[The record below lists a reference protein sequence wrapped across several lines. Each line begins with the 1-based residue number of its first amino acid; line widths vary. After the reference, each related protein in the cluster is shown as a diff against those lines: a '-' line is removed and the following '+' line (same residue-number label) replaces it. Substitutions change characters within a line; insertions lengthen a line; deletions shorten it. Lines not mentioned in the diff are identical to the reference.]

1 MTSEGS
7 GPSPKLQRL
16 VEVLRRRAPRRGD
29 SVHSQRAN
37 FEIAVAAMSAAD
49 GVTVES
55 FAAAGVAAE
64 RLTPNGGEQ
73 LGTVLYFHGGGYVI
87 GSLATIRPMASHL
100 AHIASCTVVTIDY
113 RLAPEHP
120 HPAAVD
126 DAVAAYRAL
135 LVDGVDAS
143 TIAFA
148 GDSAGGGLVAATML
162 AARDRELPQPAA
174 GVLISPWTDLTLAGA
189 SLDGNAETDP
199 QVQRWLLASMAEHY
213 LAGQAATTPLASP
226 THADLRG
233 LAPLLIHVGSA
244 EGLLDDARGFAAAA
258 EAAGVD
264 VTLEVW
270 PHLIHV
276 WHSFAPVLP
285 EANDGLASI
294 GDWLADR
301 WVSQATDEFASA
313 DESG

>member
-1 MTSEGS
+1 MTSVYS
-7 GPSPKLQRL
+7 GPSPQLQRL
-16 VEVLRRRAPRRGD
+16 VEALRRRAPRPGD

-37 FEIAVAAMSAAD
+37 FEIAVAAMSLAA
-49 GVTVES
+49 GVTVEL
-55 FAAAGVAAE
+55 FDAGGVAAE
-64 RLTPNGGEQ
+64 RLTPDDAAPS
-73 LGTVLYFHGGGYVI
+73 GTVLYFHGGGYVI
-87 GSLATIRPMASHL
+87 GSLVTIRAMASHL
-100 AHIASCTVVTIDY
+100 ASIAGCTVVTIDY
-113 RLAPEHP
+113 RLAPEHA

-126 DAVAAYRAL
+126 DALAAYRAL
-135 LVDGVDAS
+135 LDDGVDPS
-143 TIAFA
+143 TVAFA
-148 GDSAGGGLVAATML
+148 GDSAGGGLAVATMV
-162 AARDRELPQPAA
+162 AARDAGLARPAA

-189 SLDGNAETDP
+189 SLDGNSEFDP

-213 LAGQAATTPLASP
+213 LAGQPTTTPLASP

-233 LAPLLIHVGSA
+233 LAPLLIHVGGA

-285 EANDGLASI
+285 EANDGLARV
-294 GDWLADR
+294 GEWLSDR
-301 WVSQATDEFASA
+301 WCSPASDEFTSA
-313 DESG
+313 ERSG